1 MVTGNNNN
9 LAVRTYQ
16 KQFSGFALAVFN
28 AKALFGPTFGELQ
41 ALDGIQ
47 NNKTAFS
54 VKTNDVPVVVGKYS
68 TDENVA
74 FKSGTGKTNRF
85 GERTEIIYEDIDV
98 PYTGEWNFHEGIDR
112 TTVNNDMDGAIANR
126 LELQAQTLIR
136 KFNKENGKFLVELAA
151 EDLGAATD
159 VAKLFNTAS
168 KKYVELEV
176 DAPMHAYVSAD
187 VYNDIVDLGLTTSAK
202 RSSVSIDE
210 NGLTQFKG
218 FMITEVP
225 EQYLDG
231 AQVIFAPEN
240 IGRAF
245 TGINTA
251 RTIESEDFDG
261 VALQGHGKFGQWIQ
275 EDNKQTVFTAGLAKT
290 AK

>member
-1 MVTGNNNN
+1 MPSSDNN
-9 LAVRTYQ
+9 
-16 KQFSGFALAVFN
+16 S
-28 AKALFGPTFGELQ
+28 
-41 ALDGIQ
+41 
-47 NNKTAFS
+47 S
-54 VKTNDVPVVVGKYS
+54 
-68 TDENVA
+68 
-74 FKSGTGKTNRF
+74 
-85 GERTEIIYEDIDV
+85 
-98 PYTGEWNFHEGIDR
+98 
-112 TTVNNDMDGAIANR
+112 
-126 LELQAQTLIR
+126 
-136 KFNKENGKFLVELAA
+136 
-151 EDLGAATD
+151 
-159 VAKLFNTAS
+159 KLFEG
-168 KKYVELEV
+168 V
-176 DAPMHAYVSAD
+176 VSAD

-240 IGRAF
+240 IVRAF

-261 VALQGHGKFGQWIQ
+261 VALQGHGKFEQWIQ
-275 EDNKQTVFTAGLAKT
+275 EDNKRTVFTAGLAKT